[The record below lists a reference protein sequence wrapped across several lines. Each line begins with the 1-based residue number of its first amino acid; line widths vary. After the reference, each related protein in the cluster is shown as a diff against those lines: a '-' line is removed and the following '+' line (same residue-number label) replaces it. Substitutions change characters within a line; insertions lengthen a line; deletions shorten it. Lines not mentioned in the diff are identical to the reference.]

1 MGYTDSLDFSR
12 DLPIPFA
19 CVATDIVSYTE
30 YDFHSGRLPQAMRA
44 SMAIPAVFSPVRID
58 SLVLVDGGMRNN
70 YPVDIA
76 KQMGADIVIGVSVH
90 DHPMT
95 ADDNWDTKG
104 VLAYSPR
111 SSM

>member
-1 MGYTDSLDFSR
+1 
-12 DLPIPFA
+12 
-19 CVATDIVSYTE
+19 
-30 YDFHSGRLPQAMRA
+30 MRA

-104 VLAYSPR
+104 VLAQI
-111 SSM
+111 SSRRTRR